1 MVTKR
6 FKDIAMLAIDR
17 MERDLKGGLG
27 KSIYKDYIRIINEH
41 FIPSLGQRLITNI
54 DYDALQQ
61 YYDDREARYGL
72 AISNSNR
79 KTQNAAFNR
88 VFDEAIVRGYLTES
102 NRPKL
107 DGKTKESV
115 RRPAFELHELRALLK
130 QLGPYIESGR
140 TRDVRE
146 RREILRDYVEMLV
159 DTGARPGIEL
169 LDMKWKQIRF
179 MMNPISTV
187 TDQLDEEGE
196 VIEVHSLNR
205 SCEMTVKGKTGQRQ
219 IIGRLPSVRVLER
232 IAMRIYGV
240 ASSIKDPLPKAPNIL
255 MSWILHWDRDAKI
268 KQTVP
273 GFCAYLPDSGEMHL
287 RISDEQRGT
296 KGSWDLPVRHCK
308 NAGPK
313 LPMFIATNVDLTVW
327 QQ

>member
-1 MVTKR
+1 MAIKKESTHQLIHRNLTLYQREHSAVWQCRYKVDNKWIRATTKETQLDLAVNKAKELLVEAEIRKRSGIPVVTKR

-72 AISNSNR
+72 ALSNSNR

-130 QLGPYIESGR
+130 LLGPYIESGR
-140 TRDVRE
+140 TKDVRE

-169 LDMKWKQIRF
+169 LDMKWKCSI
-179 MMNPISTV
+179 P
-187 TDQLDEEGE
+187 
-196 VIEVHSLNR
+196 
-205 SCEMTVKGKTGQRQ
+205 RQ
-219 IIGRLPSVRVLER
+219 ADIPKVLFSAFAR
-232 IAMRIYGV
+232 
-240 ASSIKDPLPKAPNIL
+240 
-255 MSWILHWDRDAKI
+255 
-268 KQTVP
+268 
-273 GFCAYLPDSGEMHL
+273 
-287 RISDEQRGT
+287 
-296 KGSWDLPVRHCK
+296 
-308 NAGPK
+308 
-313 LPMFIATNVDLTVW
+313 
-327 QQ
+327 